1 MKKVLPM
8 VLAILLIFAGCSE
21 DVNDSDAKN
30 PSNNSIQSFISSI
43 FGRNVTYD
51 AVTPASDLTLPISS
65 DEIANMIQIE
75 NILYFLGN
83 DGVYTLD
90 IETGESKKLIDSPP
104 TGIAAHDGMLYT
116 YSAET
121 SAISEYDNLGNLT
134 KEITLEITDDKTV
147 EGLFV
152 TDDYYILACDI
163 NGGAELL
170 IYSRD
175 TQELTLSKN
184 LSLTGLY
191 SYKDNKL
198 LFWSKD
204 SVFGALSLNAVDADN
219 GKSEKLIDRVNG
231 SYAGNNPAVAYCP
244 KTDTAVIYGS
254 VSNNGESPCCVTEYS
269 LDSTDSIVLNRYYLE
284 VSNETRFFVSVYENI
299 ISAVSSADNE
309 CRVYDYLNPPESI
322 TILGNAT
329 VQEVV
334 YGFEKE
340 TGILVKNAYTEF
352 DKLVYKLLAGDNDFD
367 IYNTGS
373 GFHNYVD
380 SDTFVDLKGIESLN
394 SRISGSLAADLMV
407 NYDGK
412 YFGVPTDIYNWWTED
427 IYPEDG
433 STFSY
438 SLVISENIYYAEN
451 IDVAEKRYSDP
462 DGDELYKLFK
472 FIYNNPGGNKDEM
485 PFGDDTTI
493 LDSNVY
499 LLNPNSQNTENAIR
513 FLEYLFDAYNG
524 DIPDIV
530 LEDELYP
537 TLEST
542 ENIYVSWR
550 CRPLDIID
558 PIMGARNAIQYRTE
572 DISDSELKKMAKEAA
587 AEVAMRMAE

>member
-1 MKKVLPM
+1 
-8 VLAILLIFAGCSE
+8 
-21 DVNDSDAKN
+21 
-30 PSNNSIQSFISSI
+30 
-43 FGRNVTYD
+43 
-51 AVTPASDLTLPISS
+51 
-65 DEIANMIQIE
+65 
-75 NILYFLGN
+75 
-83 DGVYTLD
+83 
-90 IETGESKKLIDSPP
+90 
-104 TGIAAHDGMLYT
+104 
-116 YSAET
+116 
-121 SAISEYDNLGNLT
+121 
-134 KEITLEITDDKTV
+134 
-147 EGLFV
+147 
-152 TDDYYILACDI
+152 
-163 NGGAELL
+163 
-170 IYSRD
+170 
-175 TQELTLSKN
+175 
-184 LSLTGLY
+184 
-191 SYKDNKL
+191 
-198 LFWSKD
+198 
-204 SVFGALSLNAVDADN
+204 
-219 GKSEKLIDRVNG
+219 
-231 SYAGNNPAVAYCP
+231 
-244 KTDTAVIYGS
+244 
-254 VSNNGESPCCVTEYS
+254 
-269 LDSTDSIVLNRYYLE
+269 
-284 VSNETRFFVSVYENI
+284 
-299 ISAVSSADNE
+299 
-309 CRVYDYLNPPESI
+309 
-322 TILGNAT
+322 
-329 VQEVV
+329 
-334 YGFEKE
+334 
-340 TGILVKNAYTEF
+340 
-352 DKLVYKLLAGDNDFD
+352 
-367 IYNTGS
+367 
-373 GFHNYVD
+373 
-380 SDTFVDLKGIESLN
+380 
-394 SRISGSLAADLMV
+394 MV

-472 FIYNNPGGNKDEM
+472 FIYDNPGGNKDEM